1 MIELGLSYDSS
12 FVNLCGGDSLA
23 LEKLQELMIEVN
35 SLFDEAPADTKCRY
49 ICFSQGN
56 KIKKTDLINIPI
68 YL

>member
-35 SLFDEAPADTKCRY
+35 SLFDEAPPLQNADIFVFPGK
-49 ICFSQGN
+49 
-56 KIKKTDLINIPI
+56 
-68 YL
+68 